1 LFFLKVYKF
10 DLKWTL
16 KRRKINKEETI
27 RKRKNIKSR
36 KNNPSGQ
43 LAKLKDQRRVLALP
57 EATSLSSLPIKDPY
71 RKDKKEGKRDRKH
84 NESGGGGGGGVRNE
98 VIEGRR
104 VRVNDR
110 FEGNRGKKEEKIEKR
125 RDKDSNQKRRGS
137 KREFG

>member
-1 LFFLKVYKF
+1 MFFLKVYKF

-36 KNNPSGQ
+36 KNNTSGQ
-43 LAKLKDQRRVLALP
+43 LAKEITTSQGSKALALP

-84 NESGGGGGGGVRNE
+84 SESRGGFRNE
-98 VIEGRR
+98 EIEGTR
-104 VRVNDR
+104 VRVNGR